1 MDGAPAA
8 SDGLLRS
15 SQGTCSKN
23 WNTLPAPPKSSR
35 LHSPT
40 KSAAIDINSQFEPG
54 FPLGLSRKKGLQST
68 RNAVPEVVPELEVN
82 SEIRTPER
90 ASKDSSQQNSP
101 ERNDGHPDDIKY
113 TFIPAAEAVSLT
125 ASYDAIKDESQQ
137 RHWASSSSGGD
148 TSTLPPE
155 PPALPP
161 PKLPPTRLTSRSGLK
176 SPRVVPPMR
185 HHKIGSLTERPHG
198 AYIDAH
204 GSSSRGQSSMFT
216 RDSSTMQRQLQQQ
229 PQQQQEHGLG
239 SLSRPTTEPWH
250 LAPTDP
256 PRLDQP
262 FAPRLGPRG
271 RGFGPPPPS
280 APSPSDDLL
289 SQRRP
294 PSLVPSRT
302 IDPIATEK
310 VLPPKSVLPLKYHV
324 REATPVRPP
333 EEELGSYTADW
344 DGYNELWQVTVFP
357 AQRPDGR
364 EQIGHLRNCLNR
376 MLRAEG
382 QAAVS
387 VGIVPPG
394 TQPSLLQILDG
405 APDADRTYRVLHSIF
420 AAGMHEIAR
429 QVSCN
434 CAERG
439 QLMMNVWSSVE
450 ALRERMLEIRE
461 ERVRKAERE
470 TEQVKK
476 DLAHA
481 QERLQALE
489 DVESSN
495 AQKDADLAK
504 LMQSREQHLEMM
516 KTLRA
521 ALASLEE
528 QLRAS
533 HASRKAA
540 EAKLRTWLPHYD
552 TYSSNAALEALE
564 AHEAASRELSAE
576 VAPVGDTDG
585 KATVSASGDDAEE
598 LKARAA
604 QWRASVRAQ
613 AAQLADW
620 EASPSLPDD
629 VPLDVEAL
637 KLLMQDAGRILGAVV
652 CLRDDSAEGGTRDG
666 SSGSTDKERAARD
679 QQTIVN
685 LQEQLAEARAQIHEQ
700 RLQLASAGAASGKK
714 RAGGKSLIMPQGSL
728 ELPEPL

>member
-1 MDGAPAA
+1 M
-8 SDGLLRS
+8 
-15 SQGTCSKN
+15 
-23 WNTLPAPPKSSR
+23 
-35 LHSPT
+35 
-40 KSAAIDINSQFEPG
+40 
-54 FPLGLSRKKGLQST
+54 
-68 RNAVPEVVPELEVN
+68 
-82 SEIRTPER
+82 
-90 ASKDSSQQNSP
+90 
-101 ERNDGHPDDIKY
+101 
-113 TFIPAAEAVSLT
+113 
-125 ASYDAIKDESQQ
+125 
-137 RHWASSSSGGD
+137 
-148 TSTLPPE
+148 
-155 PPALPP
+155 
-161 PKLPPTRLTSRSGLK
+161 
-176 SPRVVPPMR
+176 
-185 HHKIGSLTERPHG
+185 
-198 AYIDAH
+198 
-204 GSSSRGQSSMFT
+204 
-216 RDSSTMQRQLQQQ
+216 
-229 PQQQQEHGLG
+229 
-239 SLSRPTTEPWH
+239 
-250 LAPTDP
+250 
-256 PRLDQP
+256 
-262 FAPRLGPRG
+262 
-271 RGFGPPPPS
+271 
-280 APSPSDDLL
+280 
-289 SQRRP
+289 
-294 PSLVPSRT
+294 
-302 IDPIATEK
+302 
-310 VLPPKSVLPLKYHV
+310 
-324 REATPVRPP
+324 RPP

-637 KLLMQDAGRILGAVV
+637 KLLMQDAGHILGAVV
-652 CLRDDSAEGGTRDG
+652 CLRDDSAEACKDG
-666 SSGSTDKERAARD
+666 SSGSTDKERVARPADDCQSSRAAGRSTCRSMNSACSWRLPERQVARSGPVARASSCRKGHWSCRAFVSFSLKPKDVRSRFTQIETNLTRYKLVITVHRREKSSRAWMIAISRAITSQRIAIGAARTYTPCRTKD
-679 QQTIVN
+679 DKRSVS
-685 LQEQLAEARAQIHEQ
+685 RAV
-700 RLQLASAGAASGKK
+700 
-714 RAGGKSLIMPQGSL
+714 
-728 ELPEPL
+728 EPLSYAFHLLR